1 MVRTDP
7 FTALTEGRRRQLPW
21 YQLVE
26 ALRDLENTS
35 LGDPEG
41 RPWVKVAAERSGY
54 TANQLRQMDRTMA
67 GLEVLAK
74 EHAGV
79 SLDAALSR
87 PYNHLEIIVRI
98 AKLAAADAVG
108 LLTGAGNVKSCT
120 YRDLRAHYEKLRAG
134 MTGRASPRS
143 AGQQTSQA
151 FIRAAFAMLSVES
164 NLRTLCGRAFDDGPC
179 ALQKWPGGFT
189 YANPDFMITQ
199 TIGQRRSLFAVEC
212 VSVYGDVNQDA
223 SVREVLR
230 CSVEAT
236 FFKKYFLVLP
246 RWSPID
252 LVQVHRHRL
261 ALNNVGIAVIGESE
275 LIVVTHPDGDPLP
288 DRQRMVLDNVWI
300 ADRIRHH
307 GRMPR

>member
-7 FTALTEGRRRQLPW
+7 LTALTEGRQRQVPW
-21 YQLVE
+21 YQLVA

-35 LGDPEG
+35 LGDAEG
-41 RPWVKVAAERSGY
+41 RPWVKVAANLSGY
-54 TANQLRQMDRTMA
+54 VANQLRQMDRTMA
-67 GLEVLAK
+67 GLETLAS

-79 SLDAALSR
+79 CLDAVLSR

-98 AKLAAADAVG
+98 AKLAPHDAVG
-108 LLTGAGNVKSCT
+108 LLTAADSSRPHT
-120 YRDLRAHYEKLRAG
+120 YRDLREHYEKLRAG

-151 FIRAAFAMLSVES
+151 FIRAAFEVLSVES
-164 NLRTLCGRAFDDGPC
+164 NLRTLCGQASEDGPC
-179 ALQKWPGGFT
+179 IFQKWPGGFA
-189 YANPDFMITQ
+189 YANPDFMIAQ
-199 TIGQRRSLFAVEC
+199 TIGQRRHLFAVEC
-212 VSVYGDVNQDA
+212 VSVYGDVNQDV

-236 FFKKYFLVLP
+236 FFKRYFIVLP

-252 LVQVHRHRL
+252 LIQIHRHRL
-261 ALNNVGIAVIGESE
+261 ALNNVGIAVIGKNE

-288 DRQRMVLDNVWI
+288 DRQRMVLDDVWM
-300 ADRIRHH
+300 ADRIQHH